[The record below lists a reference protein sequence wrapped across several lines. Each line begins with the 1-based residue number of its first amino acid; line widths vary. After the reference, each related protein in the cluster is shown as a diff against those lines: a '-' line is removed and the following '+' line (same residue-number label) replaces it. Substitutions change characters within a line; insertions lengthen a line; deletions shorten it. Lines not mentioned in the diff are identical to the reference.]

1 MDENKESDDLSDD
14 ERFTKENFS
23 KFNFPTQNSQSFTVI
38 IQKELANHWEEA
50 WSETQG
56 KPKVFTNEVGT
67 VIDTFWQF
75 KYEVNGV
82 NTIDMTVHIY
92 KNNLNPNS
100 KKVSKLLVQGSNM
113 FILYTDMQIWL
124 PM

>member
-1 MDENKESDDLSDD
+1 M
-14 ERFTKENFS
+14 
-23 KFNFPTQNSQSFTVI
+23 I
-38 IQKELANHWEEA
+38 IQKELTNHWEEA
-50 WSETQG
+50 LSETHG

-75 KYEVNGV
+75 KYEVNSV

-92 KNNLNPNS
+92 KNNMNPNS
-100 KKVSKLLVQGSNM
+100 KKVSELLVQGTDM
-113 FILYTDMQIWL
+113 FILYTNMQKWL